1 MYWNPMLNSHQK
13 SFYKVVHD
21 TLQTIKEDGFYKT
34 EQVISS
40 PQDTHIETQNNQHAL
55 NFSANNYLG
64 LSNHPEL
71 IRAAKIGLESY
82 GFGLASA
89 RFICGT
95 QPIHRELE
103 KRLADFVGMEDAILY
118 TSCFD
123 ANGGLF
129 EPLLDSNDAVISDS
143 LNHAS
148 IIDGIRLCKATRFRY
163 ENNNMFDLERQL
175 RAAESTAATTKL
187 IATDG
192 VFSMDGVIAN
202 LTKICNLAEQYDALV
217 MVDDSHATGFMG
229 GQGRGT
235 HEHGGVLGRSD
246 LITGTLGKARGGASG
261 GYTAGSSEGIDLLR
275 QKSRPYLFSNSL
287 APSIVTAALRALELV
302 SEKPELRQ
310 NLVANSIYFRKS
322 MTAAGFDLAG
332 DNHPIIP
339 VMIGDAS
346 VARNFA
352 TKLMEKNIYV
362 TAFSF
367 PVVPRGQARLRTQIS
382 ATHTRQ
388 QIDTCIHAF
397 TETGK
402 ELNLI

>member
-1 MYWNPMLNSHQK
+1 
-13 SFYKVVHD
+13 
-21 TLQTIKEDGFYKT
+21 
-34 EQVISS
+34 
-40 PQDTHIETQNNQHAL
+40 
-55 NFSANNYLG
+55 
-64 LSNHPEL
+64 
-71 IRAAKIGLESY
+71 
-82 GFGLASA
+82 
-89 RFICGT
+89 
-95 QPIHRELE
+95 
-103 KRLADFVGMEDAILY
+103 
-118 TSCFD
+118 
-123 ANGGLF
+123 
-129 EPLLDSNDAVISDS
+129 
-143 LNHAS
+143 
-148 IIDGIRLCKATRFRY
+148 
-163 ENNNMFDLERQL
+163 
-175 RAAESTAATTKL
+175 
-187 IATDG
+187 
-192 VFSMDGVIAN
+192 
-202 LTKICNLAEQYDALV
+202 

-235 HEHGGVLGRSD
+235 HEHCGVLGRID
-246 LITGTLGKARGGASG
+246 LITGTLGKALGGASG
-261 GYTAGSSEGIDLLR
+261 GYTAGSSEVIDLLR

-352 TKLMEKNIYV
+352 TTLMEKNIYV